1 LSEKRK
7 LLWVRVIF
15 GAFLVWLSWDIMGT
29 MQETAH
35 VYGET
40 GNWASWPVI
49 GAMRPLELAFW
60 TYIVLFGFGIFL
72 MGGLLVRVISIVTF
86 VLAVSS
92 FAIFGLNGWLTH
104 GLVLV
109 GAIIIMAR
117 GGGAGTMDAA
127 LGAMQRRSLERE
139 AEREAVLFI
148 PLVGYRSVPWDLSTI
163 PAARRGGAWRAG
175 VITLLL
181 IGLLVV
187 LVLWACFLLDYGTT
201 RYVYFVV
208 ALLHVLADV
217 PFLLR
222 ML

>member
-139 AEREAVLFI
+139 AARLAERAIKEQDA
-148 PLVGYRSVPWDLSTI
+148 S
-163 PAARRGGAWRAG
+163 GANA
-175 VITLLL
+175 
-181 IGLLVV
+181 
-187 LVLWACFLLDYGTT
+187 
-201 RYVYFVV
+201 
-208 ALLHVLADV
+208 
-217 PFLLR
+217 
-222 ML
+222 